1 MFDPPDYKRLGGEMN
16 LSMKQTIKLAVLGL
30 AVPLLALAILTWSPF
45 QASASPDAAAVFK
58 AKCAACHGPDGKGET
73 PAGKAMKVRDLG
85 SAEVQ
90 GQSDDALYEIVSKG
104 KGKMPAYEK
113 SLGAD
118 QCKQLVAEIRKFKR

>member
-1 MFDPPDYKRLGGEMN
+1 MN

-30 AVPLLALAILTWSPF
+30 AVPLLVLATLTLSPF
-45 QASASPDAAAVFK
+45 QASASPDAADAAAVFK
-58 AKCAACHGPDGKGET
+58 AKCAACHGQDGKGET
-73 PAGKAMKVRDLG
+73 PAGRGLKIRDLG

-90 GQSDDALYEIVSKG
+90 GQSDDVLFGIVSKG

-118 QCKQLVAEIRKFKR
+118 QCKQLVTEIRKFKR

>member
-1 MFDPPDYKRLGGEMN
+1 MN
-16 LSMKQTIKLAVLGL
+16 LSMKQTIKLSVLGL
-30 AVPLLALAILTWSPF
+30 AVPFFVVASLAWSPF
-45 QASASPDAAAVFK
+45 QASAAPDAAATFK
-58 AKCAACHGPDGKGET
+58 AKCAACHGQDGKGET
-73 PAGKAMKVRDLG
+73 PVGKAMKIRDLG

-90 GQSDDALYEIVSKG
+90 GQSDDALNEIVSKG

>member
-1 MFDPPDYKRLGGEMN
+1 MN
-16 LSMKQTIKLAVLGL
+16 LSMKQTIKLSVLGL
-30 AVPLLALAILTWSPF
+30 AVPLLVMASLTWSTF
-45 QASASPDAAAVFK
+45 QVSASPDAAATFK
-58 AKCAACHGPDGKGET
+58 AKCAACHGVDGKGET
-73 PAGKAMKVRDLG
+73 PAGKAMKIRDLG
-85 SAEVQ
+85 SAAVQ

>member
-1 MFDPPDYKRLGGEMN
+1 MN
-16 LSMKQTIKLAVLGL
+16 FSMKQTIKLSVLGL
-30 AVPLLALAILTWSPF
+30 AVPLFVVAMLTSSSSF
-45 QASASPDAAAVFK
+45 QATASADAAATFK
-58 AKCAACHGPDGKGET
+58 AKCVACHGADGKGET
-73 PAGKAMKVRDLG
+73 PAGKAMKIRDLG

-118 QCKQLVAEIRKFKR
+118 LCRQLVAEIRKFKR